1 MRIFLQHRKSL
12 WPVVPVALVGASL
25 LAGCG
30 TTSDLQ
36 TAQGVKVAPSHKYSK
51 VVVQNFKVAVAE
63 HAHEAA
69 SSAILFPDAIAGELR
84 KEGHFSNISRSGPAD
99 ANTLVIDGVVTKYD
113 EGSQSK
119 RMWLGM
125 GFGMAFLEAT
135 VKFSDS
141 KGNVIGS
148 IKVDKNSWAMGGGL
162 AAGQNPNSFMDDA
175 ADKISEEAAKFALK

>member
-1 MRIFLQHRKSL
+1 MRIFQPPRNSF
-12 WPVVPVALVGASL
+12 WPIVPVALVAAAL
-25 LAGCG
+25 LASCG

-36 TAQGVKVAPSHKYSK
+36 TTQGAKVAPSHKYSK
-51 VVVQNFKVAVAE
+51 VVVQNFKVSVTE
-63 HAHEAA
+63 HAQEAA
-69 SSAILFPDAIAGELR
+69 SSAVLFPDTIAGELR
-84 KEGHFSNISRSGPAD
+84 KEGHFSSVSRGGSAD

-162 AAGQNPNSFMDDA
+162 AAGQNPNSFMNDA

>member
-1 MRIFLQHRKSL
+1 MRIFLRYRKSL
-12 WPVVPVALVGASL
+12 WPVVPVALMGTCL

-36 TAQGVKVAPSHKYSK
+36 TAQGAKVAPSHKYSR
-51 VVVQNFKVAVAE
+51 VVVQNFKVAVKE
-63 HAHEAA
+63 HAQEAT
-69 SSAILFPDAIAGELR
+69 SSAVLFPDAIAGELR
-84 KEGHFSNISRSGPAD
+84 KEGHFSNVGRGGAAD
-99 ANTLVIDGVVTKYD
+99 ANTLVIEGVVTKYD
-113 EGSQSK
+113 EGDQSK

-141 KGNVIGS
+141 KGNVIGT

-162 AAGQNPNSFMDDA
+162 AAGQNPNSFMNDA

>member
-1 MRIFLQHRKSL
+1 MRIFLQSGRFSWL
-12 WPVVPVALVGASL
+12 VVPMGLVGAVL

-36 TAQGVKVAPSHKYSK
+36 TAEGIKVPASGKYNK
-51 VVVQNFKVAVAE
+51 VLVQNFKVAVPE
-63 HAHEAA
+63 HAQEAA
-69 SSAILFPDAIAGELR
+69 SSAMLFPDAIAAELR
-84 KEGHFSNISRSGPAD
+84 KERHFRSVSRSGAAD
-99 ANTLVIDGVVTKYD
+99 VDTLVIDGVVTKYD

-135 VKFSDS
+135 VRFSDS
-141 KGNVIGS
+141 KGRVIGT

-162 AAGQNPNSFMDDA
+162 AAGQNPHSFMEDA
-175 ADKISEEAAKFALK
+175 ADKISEEAAKLAH